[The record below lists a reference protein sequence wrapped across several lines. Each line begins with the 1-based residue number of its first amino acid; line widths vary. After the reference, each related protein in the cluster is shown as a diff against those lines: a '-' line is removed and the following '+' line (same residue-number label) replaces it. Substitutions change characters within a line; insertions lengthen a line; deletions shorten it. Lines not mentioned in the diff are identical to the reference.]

1 MLHPKLNN
9 NVLVTYSFEP
19 AIPITLGTVENTIL
33 QLIWTVLIR
42 TVLIRQLPF
51 AAAMRSHSP
60 GMESIAAMRK
70 FTRLASAWSS
80 RHSSEHTGLADRLV
94 VEVAEIE

>member
-9 NVLVTYSFEP
+9 NVRASHSSEP
-19 AIPITLGTVENTIL
+19 AIPVPLGTVENTIL

-42 TVLIRQLPF
+42 QLPF
-51 AAAMRSHSP
+51 APAMRSHSP

-70 FTRLASAWSS
+70 STRLASAWSS